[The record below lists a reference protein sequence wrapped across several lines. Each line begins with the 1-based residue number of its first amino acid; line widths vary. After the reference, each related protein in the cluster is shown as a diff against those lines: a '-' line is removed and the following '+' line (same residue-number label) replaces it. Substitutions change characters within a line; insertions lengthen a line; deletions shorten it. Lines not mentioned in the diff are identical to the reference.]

1 MYFIAVEPERANLD
15 AMYIKRKTVAVRQKK
30 AIADSLRRLEET
42 ALTASSASTD
52 EAQIRAKEAEM
63 VSKFVER
70 AKAVEPEGVVVLE
83 GGPDKADLSL
93 EEGDIIVIPT
103 KSDVVLVSGEVMVP
117 QAMLW
122 AKKKDSDDYIKSAGG
137 LTNRADSDK
146 ILVMHQN
153 GSVTQ
158 GGSHISAGDQLL
170 VLPKVESK
178 SMQAVKDISQV
189 LMQVAISAR
198 VLLGLPSL

>member
-1 MYFIAVEPERANLD
+1 M
-15 AMYIKRKTVAVRQKK
+15 
-30 AIADSLRRLEET
+30 
-42 ALTASSASTD
+42 
-52 EAQIRAKEAEM
+52 
-63 VSKFVER
+63 
-70 AKAVEPEGVVVLE
+70 VLE

-93 EEGDIIVIPT
+93 EEGDIIVSPT

-158 GGSHISAGDQLL
+158 GGSHISAGDQIL